1 MMDSFTSS
9 SMATALFISAESPIA
24 LGSKDLDGFN
34 YAIEGIGK
42 GQIELK
48 YDSTKIE
55 INQQFVSEVS
65 GTLSPADA
73 NGIRTLTFNVNSN
86 DTLTGDVIAYGISRY
101 DTQFY
106 KTSKT
111 ASDYETWYKINGYI
125 TSFAFTEDAS

>member
-1 MMDSFTSS
+1 M
-9 SMATALFISAESPIA
+9 
-24 LGSKDLDGFN
+24 
-34 YAIEGIGK
+34 
-42 GQIELK
+42 K

-55 INQQFVSEVS
+55 INQQFVSEVG
-65 GTLSPADA
+65 GTLSSADTA
-73 NGIRTLTFNVNSN
+73 GIRTLTFNVNST
-86 DTLTGDVIAYGISRY
+86 DTLTGDVLTAYGISRY